1 MKIML
6 EQQNIENLLQEWRDA
21 QPLNATLQKRFD
33 QAFTVDFNFNSNHLE
48 GNTLTYGQTKLL
60 LLFGK
65 IKGEALFRDC
75 EEMKA
80 HNVGLEMMKIEAL
93 DRERPLS
100 ENFIR
105 ELNRTILA
113 GDYYKVSNDGSYRYK
128 IHTGV
133 YKTRPNSVIT
143 HAGEMFDYASPEE
156 TPSLMGDLV
165 EWYNAE
171 EQKAALSSI
180 KLAALFHYRYIRIH
194 PFEDGNGRIA
204 RLLVN
209 YILLRHHY
217 PMVVIPTAD
226 RKNYLNA
233 LSQCDENTG
242 KEPYNGANATLE
254 QIKPFYDYIYA
265 FVAKKLISSLQMIK
279 GLVSD
284 ISETDEEQQKQ
295 PISASDVSINVSI
308 NSTADV
314 SINSKIIDIATQIP
328 SITVKELA
336 KILSVTERTIYRQI
350 DILKVENKIERI
362 GSRKT
367 GYWKIN

>member
-1 MKIML
+1 MPKQDID
-6 EQQNIENLLQEWRDA
+6 NLLKEWRDA
-21 QPLNATLQKRFD
+21 QPLNTALQRRFD
-33 QAFTVDFNFNSNHLE
+33 QAFTVDFNYNSNHLE

-80 HNVGLEMMKIEAL
+80 HNVGLEMMKVEAL
-93 DRERPLS
+93 DKERPLS

-133 YKTRPNSVIT
+133 YKTRTNSVIT
-143 HAGEMFDYASPEE
+143 AAGEMFDYASPEE

-165 EWYNAE
+165 KWYNTE
-171 EQKAALSSI
+171 EQKAVLSAVE
-180 KLAALFHYRYIRIH
+180 LAALFHYRYIRIH
-194 PFEDGNGRIA
+194 PFEDANGRIA

-209 YILLRHHY
+209 YILLRHNY

-226 RKNYLNA
+226 RKNYLNV
-233 LSQCDENTG
+233 LSKCDENTG

-265 FVAKKLISSLQMIK
+265 FVIKKLDFSVQMIK
-279 GLVSD
+279 GLISD
-284 ISETDEEQQKQ
+284 ISETDEKQQKQ
-295 PISASDVSINVSI
+295 PITTDNVSVNVSASVSVK
-308 NSTADV
+308 D
-314 SINSKIIDIATQIP
+314 KIVDIIAQMPT
-328 SITVKELA
+328 ITVKELA
-336 KILSVTERTIYRQI
+336 KMLSVTERTIYRQI
-350 DILKVENKIERI
+350 ETLKTENKIERV
-362 GSRKT
+362 GADKT

>member
-1 MKIML
+1 MS
-6 EQQNIENLLQEWRDA
+6 EQQNIENLLQEWRNA
-21 QPLNATLQKRFD
+21 QPLSAALQRRFD
-33 QAFTVDFNFNSNHLE
+33 QAFTVDFNYNSNHLE

-80 HNVGLEMMKIEAL
+80 HNVGLEMMKVEAL
-93 DRERPLS
+93 DKERPLS

-113 GDYYKVSNDGSYRYK
+113 GDYYKVSYDGSYQYK

-143 HAGEMFDYASPEE
+143 PTGEMFDYASPEE
-156 TPSLMGDLV
+156 TSSLMGDLV
-165 EWYNAE
+165 KWYNAE
-171 EQKAALSSI
+171 EQKATLSPI
-180 KLAALFHYRYIRIH
+180 RLAALFHYRYIRIH

-209 YILLRHHY
+209 YILLRHNY

-233 LSQCDENTG
+233 LNQCDENTG
-242 KEPYNGANATLE
+242 REPYNGTNATFE
-254 QIKPFYDYIYA
+254 QIKPFYYYIYA
-265 FVAKKLISSLQMIK
+265 FVVKKLNFSVQMIK

-284 ISETDEEQQKQ
+284 ISETDEAQQKQ
-295 PISASDVSINVSI
+295 PIASDNVSV
-308 NSTADV
+308 NV
-314 SINSKIIDIATQIP
+314 SVNVSAKDKIVDIIAQMPT
-328 SITVKELA
+328 ITVKELA
-336 KILSVTERTIYRQI
+336 KMLSVTERTIYRQI
-350 DILKVENKIERI
+350 DILKAENKIERV
-362 GSRKT
+362 GSDKT

>member
-1 MKIML
+1 MSEK
-6 EQQNIENLLQEWRDA
+6 QNIESLLTEWCSA
-21 QPLNATLQKRFD
+21 QPLNAALQRRFD
-33 QAFTVDFNFNSNHLE
+33 QAFTVDFNYNSNHLE

-80 HNVGLEMMKIEAL
+80 HNVGLEMMKVEAL
-93 DRERPLS
+93 DKERPLS

-105 ELNRTILA
+105 DLNRTILA
-113 GDYYKVSNDGSYRYK
+113 GDFYKVSNDGSYRYK

-143 HAGEMFDYASPEE
+143 AAGEMFDYASPEE

-165 EWYNAE
+165 KWYNDE
-171 EQKAALSSI
+171 EQKAHLSPI
-180 KLAALFHYRYIRIH
+180 ELAALFHYRYIRIH

-209 YILLRHHY
+209 YILLRHDY

-226 RKNYLNA
+226 RKNYLNM
-233 LSQCDENTG
+233 LSLCDENTG
-242 KEPYNGANATLE
+242 KEPYNGANAMLE

-265 FVAKKLISSLQMIK
+265 FVVKKLDFSVQMIK

-284 ISETDEEQQKQ
+284 ISETDKEQQKQ
-295 PISASDVSINVSI
+295 PIATDNVSINVSI
-308 NSTADV
+308 NV
-314 SINSKIIDIATQIP
+314 SVNEKIIDIITQMPAIR
-328 SITVKELA
+328 VKELA
-336 KILSVTERTIYRQI
+336 KMLSVTERTIYRQI
-350 DILKVENKIERI
+350 EILKTENKIERV
-362 GSRKT
+362 GSNKT